1 MSSFRS
7 VVLSSFRSVV
17 LLCARFHLNV
27 VFSFCRLGARD
38 RTKQRHFK
46 VLKFRI
52 GAHNKTTGRQDDRT
66 TERKDDT
73 WRKPRA
79 VLLKCRLVVLSFC
92 RLPARM
98 RISIGQ
104 VYNPDMSVEYQGIR
118 GQDVRHHN
126 YLVLLY
132 SLCIYLSIKIP
143 TFIFYIM
150 KYDFNRTNNQW
161 LSW

>member
-1 MSSFRS
+1 MRAVSLRCRS
-7 VVLSSFRSVV
+7 VVLSRALFYVKCHLFV
-17 LLCARFHLNV
+17 L
-27 VFSFCRLGARD
+27 SFCSS
-38 RTKQRHFK
+38 F
-46 VLKFRI
+46 VLSSAPLRNFQ
-52 GAHNKTTGRQDDRT
+52 T
-66 TERKDDT
+66 
-73 WRKPRA
+73 
-79 VLLKCRLVVLSFC
+79 LKCRYSVLSRARFYVKCRLFVLSFC

-143 TFIFYIM
+143 TFIFYIK
-150 KYDFNRTNNQW
+150 KYDFNRTNNH
-161 LSW
+161 